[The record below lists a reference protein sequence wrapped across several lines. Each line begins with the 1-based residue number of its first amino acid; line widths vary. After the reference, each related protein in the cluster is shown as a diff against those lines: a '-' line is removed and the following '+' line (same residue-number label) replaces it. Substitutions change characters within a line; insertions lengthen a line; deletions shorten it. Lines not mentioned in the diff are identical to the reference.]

1 MTDDPIPGDLREF
14 IMRHIDSVAEL
25 EALLLMRANPDKS
38 WDVPS
43 VARRLYTNEALI
55 AGPFSRFCDEGLLTC
70 ADHIYKYAP
79 TPELGAMV
87 EKLAE
92 AHSRHLIAVTNLI
105 HTKPRRIREFADA
118 FKLRKDR

>member
-25 EALLLMRANPDKS
+25 EALLLMRANPNEH

-43 VARRLYTNEALI
+43 IARRLYTSDTQI
-55 AGPFSRFCDEGLLTC
+55 AGPFTRFCDEGLLTC
-70 ADHIYKYAP
+70 TGHLYRYAP
-79 TPELGAMV
+79 APELAAMI

>member
-25 EALLLMRANPDKS
+25 EALLLMRATPNES

-43 VARRLYTNEALI
+43 VARRLYTNETQI
-55 AGPFSRFCDEGLLTC
+55 AAPFGRFCEEGLLTC
-70 ADHIYKYAP
+70 TDHLYKYAP
-79 TPELGAMV
+79 SPELAV
-87 EKLAE
+87 LVDKLAD
-92 AHSRHLIAVTNLI
+92 AHARHLIAVTNLI